1 MNRYTPYILAFILF
15 AMIAFFGLR
24 QKEESLPSYKPTG
37 LETLPNFTF
46 KTLDGRTI
54 KLSDFKGKVVL
65 LNFWATWCP
74 PCKEEMPIF
83 EKEYKKCKDAG
94 LEVLAVNMDT
104 SQSSLEKFLKEN
116 TYSFKIVKPTQEVEK
131 ELKLMGFPT
140 SYLLDK
146 EGKIY
151 RIKLGVYRELE
162 KDLKELL
169 GC

>member
-162 KDLKELL
+162 KDLRELL